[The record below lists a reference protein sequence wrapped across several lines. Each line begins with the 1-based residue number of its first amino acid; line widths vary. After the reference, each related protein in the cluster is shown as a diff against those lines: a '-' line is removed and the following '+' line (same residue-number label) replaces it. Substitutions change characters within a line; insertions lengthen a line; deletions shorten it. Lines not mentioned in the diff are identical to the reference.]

1 MKRKR
6 RGRAVVTRTI
16 VAAALALLSLVSVG
30 TASAAPGDIL
40 RTINVTPAP
49 ACGVSL
55 GVAFDGAELM
65 TSCTGDSNITRVDR
79 ANGNVLGTIAIAGVI
94 DGTIDAISWDAK
106 NNLLWLA
113 DSSHNVYSAVLN
125 KTLGTGLATFRFQ
138 HMLGGFSFT
147 DGLAFDG
154 TDDSIWFS
162 PDVSP
167 TIYHYTQAGV
177 LLGTRSG
184 VLGNCNNS
192 GLVVAD
198 ATTLYMANNGCGE
211 IWKGDKAGTTT
222 TFFASLSGK
231 RVEDLECDNT
241 TFAPKSAIWSK
252 DAFDFELNAFEVTA
266 GQCAQ
271 GGVVNP
277 PPHRATADVAI
288 VKEGPAT
295 IRRGFHI
302 IYRLTITNNGP
313 RTAESV
319 MVSDTLPP
327 GLIGPLAFTS
337 KGTCTVGATITC
349 DLGALTNG
357 ETETVRIVA
366 KVGPHAGPILMNT
379 ATVSSSTTDPLT
391 ANNSSTATTV
401 VVP

>member
-6 RGRAVVTRTI
+6 RGRAVVTGVI
-16 VAAALALLSLVSVG
+16 VAAAVVLWSLVAVG
-30 TASAAPGDIL
+30 TASAAPGSIL

-49 ACGVSL
+49 SCGVSL
-55 GVAFDGAELM
+55 GVAFDGVELM
-65 TSCTGDSNITRVDR
+65 TSCTSDNIITRVDP
-79 ANGNVLGTIAIAGVI
+79 ANGNVLGTIAIAGVL

-125 KTLGTGLATFRFQ
+125 KTLGTGVATFRFQ
-138 HMLGGFSFT
+138 HTLGGFAFT

-154 TDDSIWFS
+154 TDDSIWYS
-162 PDVSP
+162 PDVSS

-184 VLGNCNNS
+184 QLGSCGNS

-211 IWKGDKAGTTT
+211 IWQGDKAGTTT

-271 GGVVNP
+271 GGVVP
-277 PPHRATADVAI
+277 VGADVAI
-288 VKEGPAT
+288 VKTGPAT
-295 IRRGFHI
+295 IRRRSHI
-302 IYRLTITNNGP
+302 QYTLTITNNGP
-313 RTAESV
+313 DTAQNV
-319 MVSDTLPP
+319 IVSDTLPP
-327 GLIGPLAFTS
+327 GLTSPAATTS

-349 DLGALTNG
+349 NLGSMTNAQ
-357 ETETVRIVA
+357 TATVRITAV
-366 KVGPHAGPILMNT
+366 VGPHAASPLRNT
-379 ATVSSSTTDPLT
+379 ATVSSSTSDPVP
-391 ANNSSTATTV
+391 ANNSSTATTIIT
-401 VVP
+401 P